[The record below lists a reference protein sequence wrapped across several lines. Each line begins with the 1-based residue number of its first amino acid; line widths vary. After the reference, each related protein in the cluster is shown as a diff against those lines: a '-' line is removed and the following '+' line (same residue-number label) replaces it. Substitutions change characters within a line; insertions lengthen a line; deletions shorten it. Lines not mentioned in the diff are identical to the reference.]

1 LDLKLLEQL
10 TQAFG
15 PSGYETEVRAL
26 IRSTVED
33 FADEIRVDRLGSLV
47 AYRQGSGDQRLLLAA
62 HMDEI
67 GLMVT
72 HVEEKGFL
80 RFTSI
85 GGVRAINC
93 VGGRA
98 RFADG
103 TTGPIYIERRED
115 SSRLPSLRHLYVDVG
130 ATSREACSIRVG
142 DPGVFVGP
150 LVQQESRLISKAMDD
165 RIGCYVLI
173 DTIRRLKESAQDV
186 FFVFTTQE
194 EITLSGARTSAY
206 RIDPDI
212 AISIDVTAT
221 GDTPKALPMDVTLGQ
236 GPTVKVKDAGMI
248 SHPEVR
254 DLLIDA
260 AERTGAP
267 YQLEVLEYGST
278 DAAAMQLT
286 RAGVPSGSLSL
297 GCRYVH
303 STSEMIDE
311 ADVEHAVEVLLSLL
325 SPSP

>member
-1 LDLKLLEQL
+1 MDLKLLEQL
-10 TQAFG
+10 TQTFG
-15 PSGYETEVRAL
+15 PSGYEEEIRAL
-26 IRSTVED
+26 IRRTIED
-33 FADEIRVDRLGSLV
+33 AADKIRVDRLGSLV
-47 AYRQGSGDQRLLLAA
+47 AYRQGSGEKRLLLAA

-85 GGVRAINC
+85 GGVRAIDR

-98 RFADG
+98 QFADG
-103 TTGPIYIERRED
+103 TSGPIYVERRED
-115 SSRLPSLRHLYVDVG
+115 TSGVPSLQHLYIDVG
-130 ATSREACSIRVG
+130 ATSREGCPVKVG

-150 LVQQESRLISKAMDD
+150 LKQQGTRLISKAMDD
-165 RIGCYVLI
+165 RIGCYILI
-173 DTIRRLKESAQDV
+173 DTIRRLKESAHDV
-186 FFVFTTQE
+186 YFVFTTQE

-206 RIDPDI
+206 RIDPDV
-212 AISIDVTAT
+212 AISIDVTGT
-221 GDTPKALPMDVTLGQ
+221 GDTPKALPMEVTLGQ

-254 DLLIDA
+254 DMLIAA
-260 AERTGAP
+260 AERADAP
-267 YQLEVLEYGST
+267 YQLEVLERGST

-297 GCRYVH
+297 GCRYIH
-303 STSEMIDE
+303 SPSEMVDE
-311 ADVEHAVEVLLSLL
+311 ADVEHAVEILLSLL
-325 SPSP
+325 ASPA